1 MHGGVLSRSDGAVR
15 SGRDDP
21 ASDWKNQLPQQCCG
35 LEGPVGCTH
44 GERPRLIA
52 TTPIHPATSM
62 ETRGKLVRRMSV
74 LLEKRSN
81 GVAVVTLNRPQVL
94 NALDVP
100 AKERLGSIWQ
110 EIADDPDIRV
120 AILTGAGEKAFCA
133 GSDIKEIN
141 RTGRMV
147 TTETL
152 LHAIPGVGVPL
163 VKPVIAALH
172 GYCIGMGM
180 TLALH
185 CDLRLAAKN
194 AVLGYPEVRH
204 GMISAVSALHL
215 PQVIP
220 SAQALEMLLVGR
232 NISAEEAWRW
242 GLVILSWTMSR
253 PRQTDGPPRLPA
265 TRRRRCRPPSAW
277 QCSRDVRRTRS
288 VPKSKPCERW
298 LRRTTITRKA
308 RPHSPAADDDGFDAG
323 SNVPRLRRSGGARTG
338 RGRSSRTRR
347 GRRAGARPCSRH
359 LLSRCAL
366 ARRQD
371 SGWPS
376 RRDFGP

>member
-1 MHGGVLSRSDGAVR
+1 
-15 SGRDDP
+15 
-21 ASDWKNQLPQQCCG
+21 
-35 LEGPVGCTH
+35 
-44 GERPRLIA
+44 
-52 TTPIHPATSM
+52 
-62 ETRGKLVRRMSV
+62 MSV

-110 EIADDPDIRV
+110 EIADDPDVRV
-120 AILTGAGEKAFCA
+120 AILAGAGEKAFCA

-152 LHAIPGVGVPL
+152 LRAIPGVGVPL

-242 GLVILSWTMSR
+242 GLVNAVVDDVAAEADRWA
-253 PRQTDGPPRLPA
+253 A
-265 TRRRRCRPPSAW
+265 TIAGY
-277 QCSRDVRRTRS
+277 
-288 VPKSKPCERW
+288 
-298 LRRTTITRKA
+298 
-308 RPHSPAADDDGFDAG
+308 SPAAVQATKRLAMFSRRTSDAERAEIEAVRALVETHDDYKE
-323 SNVPRLRRSGGARTG
+323 GAAAF
-338 RGRSSRTRR
+338 S
-347 GRRAGARPCSRH
+347 GRR
-359 LLSRCAL
+359 
-366 ARRQD
+366 
-371 SGWPS
+371 
-376 RRDFGP
+376 